1 MQTMTVTLPERAKAV
16 GSIANEHADWGDQH
30 GQLAEP
36 VVEALHRE
44 GLYGMWVP
52 RSLGGAELDPVS
64 SLQVIENLAYGDP
77 STGWVLM
84 AAALAIGTGAA
95 YLGDEAVKEL
105 FGRSRMPVI
114 AGQGTR
120 PGNAVPHDGGFL
132 LSGSWSFASGIKHG
146 THIHTLG
153 IIEGTGEPRIF
164 VLPVEKVKLIDN
176 WNVMGL
182 RATGSI
188 DYTIDSVFV
197 PDSYSHFAVTDV
209 PKRGGSLYTVG
220 IVGFAAMCH
229 SGWACGIGRRLLD
242 ELAGYVRTR
251 GGRTGTQS
259 ASESFLEQY
268 AKAEG
273 TYRSA
278 RALVYEVWGEMSQ
291 LIERGERPSVRLE
304 SLVRLAMAHVQRA
317 SHDVA
322 MFVYAAAGTTGLRA
336 GTIQRLFRDMHA
348 GTQHLIA
355 SPPVFRALGRELAGL
370 APKASWRFVDLIDPA

>member
-1 MQTMTVTLPERAKAV
+1 MQTMTMTLPERAKAV
-16 GSIANEHADWGDQH
+16 GSIASEHAEWGDQH
-30 GQLAEP
+30 GRLAEP
-36 VVEALHRE
+36 VVEALHNE
-44 GLYGMWVP
+44 GLFGMWVP

-64 SLQVIENLAYGDP
+64 SLQVIENLSYGDP

-95 YLGDEAVKEL
+95 YLGDDAVREL
-105 FGRSRMPVI
+105 FTGTRMPVI

-120 PGNAVPHDGGFL
+120 PGTAVPHDGGFL

-164 VLPVEKVKLIDN
+164 VLPVEKVTLIDN

-188 DYTIDSVFV
+188 DYTIDSVYV

-242 ELAGYVRTR
+242 EMAAYVRTR
-251 GGRTGTQS
+251 GGRAGTQS

-268 AKAEG
+268 AKAEA

-278 RALVYEVWGEMSQ
+278 RALVYETWGEMSHVM
-291 LIERGERPSVRLE
+291 ERGERPSVRLQ
-304 SLVRLAMAHVQRA
+304 SLVRLAMAHMQWA

-322 MFVYAAAGTTGLRA
+322 MFVYTAAGTTGLRA

-370 APKASWRFVDLIDPA
+370 APKATWRFVDLVDPV

>member
-64 SLQVIENLAYGDP
+64 SLQVIENLSYGDP

-105 FGRSRMPVI
+105 FGGSRMPVI

-120 PGNAVPHDGGFL
+120 PGNAVPHNGGFL

-188 DYTIDSVFV
+188 DYTIDSVYV
-197 PDSYSHFAVTDV
+197 PDSYTHFAVTDV

-242 ELAGYVRTR
+242 ELAGFVRTR

-304 SLVRLAMAHVQRA
+304 SLIRLAMAHVQWA

>member
-1 MQTMTVTLPERAKAV
+1 MTMTLPERAKVA
-16 GSIANEHADWGDQH
+16 GSLANDHADWGDQH
-30 GQLAEP
+30 GRLAEP
-36 VVEALHRE
+36 VVEALHNE
-44 GLYGMWVP
+44 GLFGMWVP

-64 SLQVIENLAYGDP
+64 SLQVIENVAYGDP

-95 YLGDEAVKEL
+95 YLGDEAVEEL
-105 FGRSRMPVI
+105 FAGARMPVI

-120 PGNAVPHDGGFL
+120 PGKAVPHDKGFL

-146 THIHTLG
+146 THIHTLA

-164 VLPVEKVKLIDN
+164 VLPVEKVTLVDN

-188 DYTIDSVFV
+188 DYTIDSVYV

-209 PKRGGSLYTVG
+209 PKRGGPLYTVG

-229 SGWACGIGRRLLD
+229 SAWACGIGRRLLD
-242 ELAGYVRTR
+242 ELAGNVRTR
-251 GGRTGTQS
+251 GGRAGTQ
-259 ASESFLEQY
+259 AGSETFLEGY

-273 TYRSA
+273 TYRAA
-278 RALVYEVWGEMSQ
+278 RALVYEAWGEMSQ
-291 LIERGERPSVRLE
+291 LLERGERPSVRLQ
-304 SLVRLAMAHVQRA
+304 SLIRLAMAHVTWA

-322 MFVYAAAGTTGLRA
+322 MFVYTSAGTTGLRA

-348 GTQHLIA
+348 GTQHLVA

-370 APKASWRFVDLIDPA
+370 APNASWRFVDLVDPA